1 MDYRKREENRSDGFL
16 CGTNFEIS
24 YDTCMN
30 ISLGIP
36 GNDTLHK
43 VSKMVRTA
51 SQYCLN
57 EEEMSGNCALF
68 QYGPPAG
75 PLSTRMELSKFLAEA
90 YGGRVYSAD
99 IFLTNG
105 ASAGL
110 HYILSSLLEFDGYIF
125 VDEAVFMLAF
135 GIIKQF
141 SGLKIVSLKI
151 TSEGCDLED
160 FEKKLKNLKR
170 SQPKSKMFS
179 VAYYT
184 STVFNNPTGITFSKR
199 ICKGLIELSRK
210 YDFLIIS
217 DDVYNIYTYKG
228 PVAKRLFSYD
238 EIEDEDYKGNVL
250 SNGTFSKYI
259 APGMRI
265 GWIEAPPRIKEAM
278 TYCGL
283 PESSGGLNQFTMA
296 IVKGMLRLG
305 LAQDHIKNVKEF
317 LGERMKVAINTLNEH
332 LPQGC
337 SFNEPIGGFFI
348 WITLPEGK
356 SAKQLLPLAK
366 EKYNVFYLCG
376 DVFRASSESKFENC
390 LRVSISYYPKEKIA
404 IGLRSLCEAIREYVR
419 M

>member
-1 MDYRKREENRSDGFL
+1 
-16 CGTNFEIS
+16 
-24 YDTCMN
+24 
-30 ISLGIP
+30 
-36 GNDTLHK
+36 
-43 VSKMVRTA
+43 
-51 SQYCLN
+51 
-57 EEEMSGNCALF
+57 MSGNCALF

-75 PLSTRMELSKFLAEA
+75 PISTRKELSKFLCEA
-90 YGGRVYSAD
+90 YCEKVYSED

-125 VDEAVFMLAF
+125 VDEVVFMLAL

-141 SGLKIVSLKI
+141 SGLKVITLKI
-151 TSEGCDLED
+151 TPEGCDIND
-160 FEKKLKNLKR
+160 FEEKLLKLNR

-179 VAYYT
+179 VAYYS
-184 STVFNNPTGITFSKR
+184 STVFNNPTGITFSKK
-199 ICKGLIELSRK
+199 ICKGLIALARK
-210 YDFLIIS
+210 YDFLVIS

-228 PVAKRLFSYD
+228 PIAKRLFSYD
-238 EIEDEDYKGNVL
+238 VIEDEDYKGNIV

-305 LAQDHIKNVKEF
+305 LAQNHINNMKE
-317 LGERMKVAINTLNEH
+317 LLKERMEIAIKILNQH
-332 LPQGC
+332 LPKGC

-356 SAKQLLPLAK
+356 SAQQMLPIAK

-390 LRVSISYYPKEKIA
+390 LRVSISYYPKDKLA

>member
-1 MDYRKREENRSDGFL
+1 MFCE
-16 CGTNFEIS
+16 
-24 YDTCMN
+24 
-30 ISLGIP
+30 
-36 GNDTLHK
+36 
-43 VSKMVRTA
+43 
-51 SQYCLN
+51 
-57 EEEMSGNCALF
+57 
-68 QYGPPAG
+68 
-75 PLSTRMELSKFLAEA
+75 
-90 YGGRVYSAD
+90 D

-110 HYILSSLLEFDGYIF
+110 HYMLSSLVEFDGYVF
-125 VDEAVFMLAF
+125 VDEVVFMLAF

-141 SGLKIVSLKI
+141 SGLKIITLKI
-151 TSEGCDLED
+151 TPEGCDLAD
-160 FEKKLKNLKR
+160 FEEKLSKLNL
-170 SQPKSKMFS
+170 SESKSKLFS

-184 STVFNNPTGITFSKR
+184 STVFNNPTGITFSKNV
-199 ICKGLIELSRK
+199 CKGLIALARK

-228 PVAKRLFSYD
+228 AVAKRLLSYD
-238 EIEDEDYKGNVL
+238 EIEDENYKGNVV

-305 LAQDHIKNVKEF
+305 LAQNHIQDMK
-317 LGERMKVAINTLNEH
+317 GELREKMETTINILNQH
-332 LPQGC
+332 LPKGC

-356 SAKQLLPLAK
+356 SAKEMLPIAK

-390 LRVSISYYPKEKIA
+390 LRISISYYPKDKLET
-404 IGLRSLCEAIREYVR
+404 GLRSLCEAIREYVR